1 MNIKILL
8 LIATIV
14 ALTPVILIKQ
24 YTKTQNKNLLIVV
37 AILYFILAYTYIQ
50 IFRVSEVSKS
60 YSLLQVLQ
68 ILLVVI
74 LGTLLFNEKITQ
86 NKIIGFV
93 AGMIAVY
100 YLMK

>member
-74 LGTLLFNEKITQ
+74 LGTLLFKEKITQ
-86 NKIIGFV
+86 NKIIGVV

>member
-93 AGMIAVY
+93 ASMIAVY